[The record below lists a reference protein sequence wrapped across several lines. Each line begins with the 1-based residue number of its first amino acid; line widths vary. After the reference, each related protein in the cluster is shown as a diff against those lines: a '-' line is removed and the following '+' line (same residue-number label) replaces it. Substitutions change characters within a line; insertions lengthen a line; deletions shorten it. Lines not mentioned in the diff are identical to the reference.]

1 MDSGPAPRLATRTHT
16 GQLLRDVARQ
26 LDEALAVLDGE
37 TSEPAVSAR
46 GRLEA
51 AREALA
57 LLTLE
62 RAVPAAPP
70 GDDPSEPTLVRRHV
84 VDAAATAPVAARAF
98 SRETCL
104 LWGVPEP
111 VVNAVI
117 DIASELTANAVRH
130 ATAPV
135 VLALE
140 RQGDEL
146 RISAWDD
153 GAGRPRLL
161 PYRPGISE
169 HGLGL
174 HLVVRLSREWGCSED
189 QAGKWVWAAVPLP
202 SEGRARPAG

>member
-1 MDSGPAPRLATRTHT
+1 MDSGPVPRLATRTRT

-37 TSEPAVSAR
+37 TSEPAVTAR
-46 GRLEA
+46 ERLEV

-57 LLTLE
+57 LLALE
-62 RAVPAAPP
+62 RAVPSPLSGTGSGQP
-70 GDDPSEPTLVRRHV
+70 GLVRRHV
-84 VDAAATAPVAARAF
+84 VDVAATAPVSARAF
-98 SRETCL
+98 SRETCA
-104 LWGVPEP
+104 LWAVPEP

-146 RISAWDD
+146 WVSAWDD
-153 GAGRPRLL
+153 GPGRPRLL
-161 PYRPGISE
+161 PYRPGMSE

-174 HLVVRLSREWGCSED
+174 HLVTRLSREWGCSED

-202 SEGRARPAG
+202 GPGAARSAG